1 MAAAT
6 RMCHFLIATDNK
18 SKKTDKE
25 DDISSYNIQVDVI
38 SIQETRS
45 FYYPEMVH
53 LPGVQP
59 IIFSGRS
66 GMRGGGVGFYI
77 VRGCTSTD

>member
-1 MAAAT
+1 MSG
-6 RMCHFLIATDNK
+6 RCHEDVPLYK
-18 SKKTDKE
+18 SPWTTTDKE

-38 SIQETRS
+38 SIQETWS

-53 LPGVQP
+53 LPGFQP

-66 GMRGGGVGFYI
+66 GMRGGVVLVFIY